1 MENSLEQNEP
11 KSWHSDLSWKT
22 ALLSA
27 ILALVVGGG
36 SGAGIVASKTI
47 KVEGLTQDQAD
58 NRYLT
63 KDEADKR
70 SAKRDI
76 QTDRIEIKIDELT
89 KKLDEKYVRREVYDQ
104 NNENIKVM
112 LGQILEYQKTNKN
125 Y

>member
-1 MENSLEQNEP
+1 MP
-11 KSWHSDLSWKT
+11 
-22 ALLSA
+22 
-27 ILALVVGGG
+27 
-36 SGAGIVASKTI
+36 
-47 KVEGLTQDQAD
+47 
-58 NRYLT
+58 

-89 KKLDEKYVRREVYDQ
+89 KKLDEKYVRLEVYDQ

>member
-1 MENSLEQNEP
+1 MKP
-11 KSWHSDLSWKT
+11 
-22 ALLSA
+22 
-27 ILALVVGGG
+27 
-36 SGAGIVASKTI
+36 
-47 KVEGLTQDQAD
+47 
-58 NRYLT
+58 
-63 KDEADKR
+63 DKR